1 MSIVALYEYVVFTR
15 GLARGPSFCNVSSH
29 INCEVVNSSAWSSFF
44 GIPVA
49 SYGIFF
55 YLTLLGLLWVSG
67 PGRAVAAKSARSVI
81 LLFAVVASVI
91 SLSLFAVSEFV
102 IGALCLLCLCT
113 YITNFAILGVAL
125 WGREAGYLWGDLVAG
140 VKVVVNFLSGVL
152 VGRTPSGL
160 PYLLA
165 IFLAAML
172 SVASPAIAYRI
183 AHAVSGPRA
192 DANEV
197 QGDALTRWN
206 AAPVDTIAVR
216 AESGAFGDYARGDAT
231 APVQIVEFADL
242 ECPGCRMLHAELKS
256 ALTEFE
262 GRYRLIFKNYPLD
275 AACNPGITRPFH
287 AVACFA
293 ALFTRCAGEQGKFWE
308 ALNLAFSSQHLED
321 VVDAVSAKESLIAEA
336 VDRLGLDRDALNEC
350 IVTERYRDA
359 IIGDI
364 REGDRL
370 GLQSTPSF
378 WINGKKVLSPSPEA
392 ITTIIRSVL
401 SASSADVVTQ
411 VGAPQ

>member
-1 MSIVALYEYVVFTR
+1 M
-15 GLARGPSFCNVSSH
+15 
-29 INCEVVNSSAWSSFF
+29 
-44 GIPVA
+44 
-49 SYGIFF
+49 
-55 YLTLLGLLWVSG
+55 
-67 PGRAVAAKSARSVI
+67 
-81 LLFAVVASVI
+81 
-91 SLSLFAVSEFV
+91 
-102 IGALCLLCLCT
+102 
-113 YITNFAILGVAL
+113 
-125 WGREAGYLWGDLVAG
+125 AG
-140 VKVVVNFLSGVL
+140 VKAVVSFLSEVL

-160 PYLLA
+160 LYLLA
-165 IFLAAML
+165 ILLAAVL
-172 SVASPAIAYRI
+172 SVASPAIAYRL
-183 AHAVSGPRA
+183 AHTVSGPRA
-192 DANEV
+192 DVNEV

-206 AAPVDTIAVR
+206 AAPVDTIVIR
-216 AESGAFGDYARGDAT
+216 ADSGAFGDYARGDAT

-350 IVTERYRDA
+350 IITERYRDA
-359 IIGDI
+359 IISDI
-364 REGDRL
+364 REGDRV

-378 WINGKKVLSPSPEA
+378 WINGRKVISPSA
-392 ITTIIRSVL
+392 DTLATIIRSIL
-401 SASSADVVTQ
+401 NAPSTDVAIQ
-411 VGAPQ
+411 VEAPQ